1 MLKFVSQRSFGE
13 FAWHRVSADHDLGRP
28 TVLSYLVLWEGTPDC
43 AERSEPP
50 LGDPVHPRFFE
61 VRSNQARQGR
71 HRLTLGAFPPSR
83 RNRCVGRYPQL
94 IDGKTLTL
102 NYTFGTGACF
112 GDGVGGWGS
121 RVLCLLGK
129 YRFPGGSK
137 PVSARNAFTNAA
149 YNRPEFPHRDCRGHM
164 PGECKPVHV
173 VPLSPVRR

>member
-83 RNRCVGRYPQL
+83 RNRCVARHPQL

-102 NYTFGTGACF
+102 NYAVGTRAKKCNE
-112 GDGVGGWGS
+112 S
-121 RVLCLLGK
+121 YLL
-129 YRFPGGSK
+129 
-137 PVSARNAFTNAA
+137 AF
-149 YNRPEFPHRDCRGHM
+149 EI
-164 PGECKPVHV
+164 VHFLIDIV
-173 VPLSPVRR
+173 IVIHLIWHL

>member
-1 MLKFVSQRSFGE
+1 MTLQLQLHCWDTSHSGSSPKSVTAPEALWMLKFVSQRSFGE

-83 RNRCVGRYPQL
+83 RNRCVARHPQL

-102 NYTFGTGACF
+102 NYTVGTRAQQCLRAMTDVFVGPGARSLRAE
-112 GDGVGGWGS
+112 W
-121 RVLCLLGK
+121 
-129 YRFPGGSK
+129 
-137 PVSARNAFTNAA
+137 
-149 YNRPEFPHRDCRGHM
+149 
-164 PGECKPVHV
+164 
-173 VPLSPVRR
+173 